1 MNYLYIKDYHVI
13 NGIRTHGEIPQSRQ
27 YYSHSI
33 DQQMLREGWKIMNLI
48 KADNG
53 FTILL

>member
-33 DQQMLREGWKIMNLI
+33 DHQMLREGWKIMNLI